1 LTIPRSGRGELEH
14 RAPLLLVRSPGCPYR
29 APDRQPLRRSKP
41 PSRAVEVASR
51 GDSVIP
57 RAGVG
62 TLIDQLRAG
71 TQEQTL
77 VDGLELQLT
86 RREADVMK
94 RRREG
99 MTTREIAYELDLSD
113 VTIRRHLGS
122 VARKVPQAR
131 P

>member
-1 LTIPRSGRGELEH
+1 L
-14 RAPLLLVRSPGCPYR
+14 
-29 APDRQPLRRSKP
+29 
-41 PSRAVEVASR
+41 R

-86 RREADVMK
+86 RREA
-94 RRREG
+94 
-99 MTTREIAYELDLSD
+99 A
-113 VTIRRHLGS
+113 
-122 VARKVPQAR
+122 
-131 P
+131 